1 MRQQTRS
8 RIANGLERT
17 RLLCPAERLR
27 ERWLTMRAREDHLA
41 FDGLPVPPARLR
53 LLVDGRSGDAS
64 RFLSIGRRMNDSIRE
79 AVTVAGPAPEEMR
92 AILDFGVG
100 CGRVARHWA
109 DLDGP
114 EIHGCDYNPELV
126 TWCRDKLPFLRTS
139 QNPLLPPAPYVS
151 GSFDL
156 IYALSV
162 FSHLDETLQATWIA
176 EFRRML
182 RPGGLLVIS
191 VLGEAMRGRL
201 TPEERAR
208 FDRGDLVLQR
218 PAQAG
223 RNLCTAYH
231 PPVYVERKL
240 LRDFS
245 DVSPFDLGATD
256 LPVLQDAYIARRTAG
271 AI

>member
-79 AVTVAGPAPEEMR
+79 AVTLAGPAPEEMR
-92 AILDFGVG
+92 TILDFGCG

-114 EIHGCDYNPELV
+114 EIHGCDYNPDLV
-126 TWCRDKLPFLRTS
+126 AWCRDKLPFLRTS

-162 FSHLDETLQATWIA
+162 FSHLDETLQAAWIA

-191 VLGEAMRGRL
+191 VLGEAVRERL

-208 FDRGDLVLQR
+208 FDRGELVLER

-231 PPVYVERKL
+231 PPAYVERTL
-240 LRDFS
+240 LDGFTE
-245 DVSPFDLGATD
+245 VTPFDLGAPD
-256 LPVLQDAYIARRTAG
+256 LPVLQDAYVARRAAG